1 MEKNPDKI
9 GKYKLIREVGRGAT
23 ATVYLAEH
31 PQYPEPVALKLI
43 RFDDKAKDE
52 AKWNRRLLKLL
63 RAEMDVSRKLD
74 HPNIIKIFD
83 ACVEKDYAY
92 IVMEYFPGTTLEH
105 YCSFQNLLP
114 LHRTIGMVF
123 KCAMALD
130 YAYRQGIVHRDIKPA
145 NILVDENDNVK
156 ITDFG
161 LALNISKK
169 SASDSTFIMGVGSPA
184 YMSPEQIKGYPL
196 NQKTDLFS
204 LGVVLFHMLTGRL
217 PFRAKN
223 PAQLIYKIINTEP
236 PLVSQINSELPDQLD
251 QVIRKALEKD
261 LYSRYKNGADFAK
274 DLSAV
279 RYKILDDSTGTEDT
293 SRYSILRK
301 MPFFTEFEDVE
312 IWEFLRISRW
322 RRIESN
328 TLVMREGDADQRFGL
343 IIDGCVELS
352 VDGQRVDAVGA
363 GEVFGELAYLDQQ
376 EHRHMYTAVTTA
388 STTYLELNPAA
399 LSLATD
405 ECQDAFRTRL
415 ITVVARRLGAAYREL
430 AKSGPPAERITA
442 SGFGMELQL
451 VDN

>member
-1 MEKNPDKI
+1 MQRLKPGLVLSERYRLI
-9 GKYKLIREVGRGAT
+9 GHVASGGMGQLWEGFDDVLERR
-23 ATVYLAEH
+23 
-31 PQYPEPVALKLI
+31 VALKIMHPHTQDEFALVE
-43 RFDDKAKDE
+43 RFRDE
-52 AKWNRRLLKLL
+52 ARFAAQL
-63 RAEMDVSRKLD
+63 V
-74 HPNIIKIFD
+74 HPNI
-83 ACVEKDYAY
+83 VTVHDYVDDDGLSCL
-92 IVMEYFPGTTLEH
+92 VMEFVDGPTLA
-105 YCSFQNLLP
+105 SLLSVGP
-114 LHRTIGMVF
+114 LGYDRTRSLIYEL
-123 KCAMALD
+123 ASALVV
-130 YAYRQGIVHRDIKPA
+130 AHEAGIIHRDIKPA

-156 ITDFG
+156 VTDFG

-236 PLVSQINSELPDQLD
+236 PLVSQINSELPEQLD

-279 RYKILDDSTGTEDT
+279 RYKILDDSAGTEDT

-322 RRIESN
+322 RRIDSN

-343 IIDGCVELS
+343 IIDGRVELS
-352 VDGQRVDAVGA
+352 VDGHRVDEVAS

-376 EHRHMYTAVTTA
+376 EHRHMYTAVTTVA
-388 STTYLELNPAA
+388 TTYLELNPAA

-415 ITVVARRLGAAYREL
+415 VTVVARRLGAAYREL
-430 AKSGPPAERITA
+430 SKSGPPAERITA

-451 VDN
+451 VDS